1 MLRFIRIA
9 LAVVFLSLTFTT
21 TAQLPSNLLF
31 TSQSASAAEEE
42 YAIANGYFFTQTGG
56 GNGRGYSIVNDDS
69 APFWSE
75 FQRLGGVQA
84 VGYPVSR
91 RFLWNGFLCQVM
103 QRVVFQWRPD
113 LGQVAFVNVFDL
125 FSEAGQDDNLFAT
138 RQVPRPLPAS
148 FDGGKSFDDVI
159 QARLALL
166 DENPAIRQ
174 KYNSIP
180 GDPIAMNGL
189 PTSRV
194 TDMGNHLALRTQRVL
209 FQQWKEA
216 VPWAAAGEVT
226 VALGG
231 SISAELGT
239 FPKEILEPEVQP
251 GETRPLVNVPL
262 PGATPTPPPAPITT
276 LGYGF
281 QLDWSGDYQRALR
294 LTKEA
299 GFDWVKFQARW
310 EQLEPTQGNILWS
323 NVDYIVN
330 AANDAG
336 VKLLFSVVTAPNWAR
351 IGQNLAVHGPPNNPS
366 TYASF
371 VSALA
376 KRYKGKITAY
386 EIWNEQNLDR
396 EWGGPSRQNAANYVT
411 LLKAA
416 YQAVKAAD
424 PQAKVI
430 TGALTPAGNVNIPS
444 LGGLLARDDVEYLQE
459 MYGAGMKGYFD
470 AVAVHPSGFNN
481 APDLDPLDPAV
492 LVRPGSF
499 KQHRSFYFRNY
510 ERYGEVMVQQG
521 DGDKALWFTEFG
533 WASGCNAGNEWAYAN
548 ENTEQDQAS
557 YLVKAYE
564 IARKSG
570 YVGPMFIWNL
580 NFPGSDEA
588 KCAFALLKPDGSP
601 RPAYTSLKQ
610 MPK

>member
-1 MLRFIRIA
+1 VVRFLRIA

-21 TAQLPSNLLF
+21 QLPSSLLS
-31 TSQSASAAEEE
+31 TPPSASAAEEE
-42 YAIANGYFFTQTGG
+42 YAISNGYFFTQTGG
-56 GNGRGYSIVNDDS
+56 GSGRGYSIVNDVS
-69 APFWSE
+69 APFWNE
-75 FQRLGGVQA
+75 FQRLGGAQG

-125 FSEAGQDDNLFAT
+125 FSEAGQDDILFAT

-148 FDGGKSFDDVI
+148 FDGGKSFADVL
-159 QARLALL
+159 QARLDLL

-180 GDPIAMNGL
+180 GDPISMNGL

-194 TDMGNHLALRTQRVL
+194 TDMGNHFALRTQRVL

-231 SISAELGT
+231 SISAELGI
-239 FPKEILEPEVQP
+239 FPKEMLEPEAQP

-299 GFDWVKFQARW
+299 GFNWVKFQARW
-310 EQLEPTQGNILWS
+310 EQLEPRQGNILWS

-351 IGQNLAVHGPPNNPS
+351 AGQNQSVHGPPNNPS
-366 TYASF
+366 VYASF

-376 KRYKGKITAY
+376 TRYKGKIAAY

-396 EWGGPSRQNAANYVT
+396 EWGGPNRQNAANYVT

-459 MYGAGMKGYFD
+459 MYEAGMKGYFD

-492 LVRPGSF
+492 LARPGSF

-510 ERYGEVMVQQG
+510 ERYREVMVQQG

-564 IARKSG
+564 VARKSG

-580 NFPGSDEA
+580 NFSGTDEA
-588 KCAFALLKPDGSP
+588 KCSFAVLKPDGSP
-601 RPAYTSLKQ
+601 RPAYSGLKQ

>member
-1 MLRFIRIA
+1 MLRFVRLA
-9 LAVVFLSLTFTT
+9 LVVVFLSLTFPTST
-21 TAQLPSNLLF
+21 QLPSNLLF

-42 YAIANGYFFTQTGG
+42 YPFTNGYFFTQTGG
-56 GNGRGYSIVNDDS
+56 GNGRGYSIVNDAS
-69 APFWSE
+69 APFWNE

-125 FSEAGQDDNLFAT
+125 FSEAGQDDNLFVT

-148 FDGGKSFDDVI
+148 FDGGKNFADVI

-166 DENPAIRQ
+166 DENPAISQ

-180 GDPIAMNGL
+180 GDPISMNGL

-194 TDMGNHLALRTQRVL
+194 TDMGNHFALRTQRVL

-231 SISAELGT
+231 SISAELGV
-239 FPKEILEPEVQP
+239 FPREILEPELLP
-251 GETRPLVNVPL
+251 GETRPLVNVAL

-281 QLDWSGDYQRALR
+281 QLDWSGDYQRALS

-299 GFDWVKFQARW
+299 GFNWVKFQARW

-336 VKLLFSVVTAPNWAR
+336 VKLLFSVVTAPRWAR
-351 IGQNLAVHGPPNNPS
+351 AGQNMAVHGPPNDPNA
-366 TYASF
+366 YANF

-376 KRYKGKITAY
+376 KRYKGKIAAY

-396 EWGGPSRQNAANYVT
+396 EWGGPSRQSAANYVT

-416 YQAVKAAD
+416 FQAVKAAD
-424 PQAKVI
+424 PQAKII

-459 MYGAGMKGYFD
+459 MYEAGMKGYFD

-481 APDLDPLDPAV
+481 APDLDPLEPDV
-492 LVRPGSF
+492 LARPGSF

-510 ERYGEVMVQQG
+510 ERYREIMVQQG

-564 IARKSG
+564 VARRSG

-580 NFPGSDEA
+580 NFSGTDEA
-588 KCAFALLKPDGSP
+588 KCAFAVLNPDGSP
-601 RPAYTSLKQ
+601 RPAFNGLKQ
-610 MPK
+610 MAK